1 MVLCGRTGMW
11 KGISAGTNSLAC
23 FEESEGTKRLRKSWR
38 TTRETHDGDKR
49 LMSYYV
55 YLLLCDDGSYYTG
68 YTTKLASRLHQH
80 KRGQGARYTRMRRP
94 KGIVYLERFETRRA
108 AMRRERQI
116 KALSHNQ
123 KHDLAR
129 KAKTISSKPMRP
141 GYRRRMPFR
150 VT

>member
-1 MVLCGRTGMW
+1 MRIAKAASL
-11 KGISAGTNSLAC
+11 ISTQKYLSGSCCRNLRSATRADPW
-23 FEESEGTKRLRKSWR
+23 ESRP
-38 TTRETHDGDKR
+38 
-49 LMSYYV
+49 MSYYV
-55 YLLLCDDGSYYTG
+55 YLLLCDDGSFYTG
-68 YTTKLASRLHQH
+68 YTSKLASRLHRH

-94 KGIVYLERFETRRA
+94 KRIVYVERFSTRRA

-129 KAKTISSKPMRP
+129 NAKMVRPKIMRS